1 MTEPH
6 RPQATRWTRDYVFD
20 ILRELGIGYLFGV
33 PGTNEIPIIDG
44 CEAPENKDKVRY
56 IECLHE
62 NIALG
67 AAMGYARLTGKPGV
81 VMVHVTPG
89 IGHCL
94 GNLYNAWKSRMPV
107 VVMCGQQQ
115 NELVTQEPLLA
126 SNLVQIADQFTKWSH
141 ELRSWEEFPL
151 VLQRAF
157 KEAMAP
163 PAGPV
168 FLSLPWDFTLRR
180 IGPNDR
186 IPGVTRI
193 PSRFIGDPDAVKQA
207 AEVLSQSKN
216 PVLIVGDA
224 VGYGDAWAEVQELAE
239 LLGAPVYLEGFSS
252 MANFPNTDYHW
263 QGELPGIQKDVQKVL
278 APHDVA
284 FLCGFGSQ
292 AQLAVFKYSEG
303 PLIPDSV
310 RRIYLANN
318 TWDIGKNHYG
328 EVAILG
334 DIKATLPGLNALVAQ
349 ARPATAQQNNEAL
362 RKAAQERTESWRE
375 YAASSLEAAGIRGV
389 TVADSLRQ
397 LIEEEK
403 LEKKFVYVHEA
414 VSDAASFQMLLPLGA
429 PAAAP
434 TSYYCVAGGS
444 LGWSMPASLG
454 TRLAPE
460 GWQGIEPEVVINAV
474 GDGSSLFYPQVWW
487 TAAHRKLPIL
497 YIIMNNTEYRTLQ
510 VGLGQV
516 VSAYGSAPGFEWQPV
531 TMTPEYLTIRDPNF
545 SFVELAKSFGIPN
558 GRVVTKPHEVKAALR
573 EGIQCVRQHKQSF
586 VLDVRLD
593 PVSPLGPP
601 EATEA
606 LRSAAPAVRPSLP
619 PPLHVY
625 SRAWARE
632 RNLLQGEEQKES
644 PNHGMQ
650 IVF

>member
-1 MTEPH
+1 MTEPQ
-6 RPQATRWTRDYVFD
+6 PAQATRWTRDYVFD
-20 ILRELGIGYLFGV
+20 ILRELGVGYLFGV

-44 CEAPENKDKVRY
+44 CDAPENKDKIRY

-94 GNLYNAWKSRMPV
+94 GNLYNAMKSRMPV

-126 SNLVQIADQFTKWSH
+126 SNLVQLADQFTKWSH

-180 IGPNDR
+180 IGPEDR
-186 IPGVTRI
+186 VPGVTRI
-193 PSRFIGDPDAVKQA
+193 ASRFIGDPDGVRQA
-207 AEVLSQSKN
+207 AEKLSAAKN
-216 PVLIVGDA
+216 PVIIVGDA
-224 VGYGDAWAEVQELAE
+224 VGYGDAWAEVQQLAE

-263 QGELPGIQKDVQKVL
+263 QGELPGEQKKTQEVL

-303 PLIPDSV
+303 PLIPASV
-310 RRIYLANN
+310 KCIYLANN

-334 DIKATLPGLNALVAQ
+334 DIKATLPRLNELVAK
-349 ARPATAQQNNEAL
+349 APPATAQENNAAL
-362 RKAAQERTESWRE
+362 REAAEARARSWRE
-375 YAASSLEAAGIRGV
+375 YAASALNAPGIWGV
-389 TVADSLRQ
+389 TVADALRQ

-460 GWQGIEPEVVINAV
+460 GWQGIAPEVVINAV

-487 TAAHRKLPIL
+487 TAAHRQLPIL

-516 VSAYGSAPGFEWQPV
+516 VSAYGAAPGYEWHPV
-531 TMTPEYLTIRDPNF
+531 TLEPEYLTIRNPNF
-545 SFVELAKSFGIPN
+545 SFVELARSFGVTQ
-558 GRVVTKPHEVKAALR
+558 GRVVTTPHEVKAALK
-573 EGIQCVRQHKQSF
+573 EGIDCVRLRGQSF

-593 PVSPLGPP
+593 PVSPLGP
-601 EATEA
+601 
-606 LRSAAPAVRPSLP
+606 SAAAATTGARAAISPSRPPSLHAYFHSH
-619 PPLHVY
+619 L
-625 SRAWARE
+625 AR
-632 RNLLQGEEQKES
+632 RTGLQAGAES
-644 PNHGMQ
+644 QSHGMQ